1 MEFKIVWSNAALA
14 EFKAINDSLRAR
26 SISGA
31 ESVRLAILDELD
43 AVARHPF
50 MGAVYQRDRSGQTRE
65 VVCGSYRIFYSVDES
80 AKEIQV
86 LLAWHSARAEPN
98 LRH

>member
-1 MEFKIVWSNAALA
+1 VEFQVIWSDAALC
-14 EFKAINDSLRAR
+14 EFKAINDFLLAR

-50 MGAVYQRDRSGQTRE
+50 RGATYQADRSGQTRE
-65 VVCGSYRIFYSVDES
+65 VICGTYRIFYSVNEV
-80 AKEIQV
+80 AKVIEV
-86 LLAWHSARAEPN
+86 LLVWHSARAEPD
-98 LRH
+98 LRR

>member
-1 MEFKIVWSNAALA
+1 VEFKVIWSNAALA
-14 EFKAINDSLRAR
+14 EFKAINDYLRAR

-31 ESVRLAILDELD
+31 ESVRLSIIDELD

-50 MGAVYQRDRSGQTRE
+50 MGGVYKRDRSGQTRE
-65 VVCGSYRIFYSVDES
+65 VVCGSYRIFYSVNEASKAID
-80 AKEIQV
+80 V
-86 LLAWHSARAEPN
+86 LLVWHSARAEPD